1 MPATRGAY
9 VSAALNGDVDNHA
22 DLVAIEGL
30 RIAREITTDAKVIP
44 ALVGR
49 RLDQGA
55 GVDEAFRATVA
66 TLEGSVAIAASV
78 SGPTDQILLA
88 LRGSGQS
95 LYVGLTDDAFIVAS
109 EPYGLVE
116 ETLAVPPARR

>member
-1 MPATRGAY
+1 M
-9 VSAALNGDVDNHA
+9 NGDVDNHA

-30 RIAREITTDAKVIP
+30 RIPREITTDAKVIP

-49 RLDQGA
+49 RIDQGA
-55 GVDEAFRATVA
+55 AVDEAFRATVA
-66 TLEGSVAIAASV
+66 TLEGSVAIAANV

-95 LYVGLTDDAFIVAS
+95 LYVGLTEDAYVVAS

-116 ETLAVPPARR
+116 ETSRVPPPRR